1 MDESLRRGDLAR
13 TPFPRLLAG
22 IWGDGLTGT
31 LSVGGPGGPKRFS
44 FESGALAVERDA
56 FPSADFLRS
65 LLTSGAV
72 DLISLGRVEEHA
84 QETGVPVVRSILELD
99 LLLPGRLWA
108 LMEEFVK
115 AEVYSL
121 FDREEGDYEFTP
133 RPALSGPAYIR
144 DLFVPLLLLEGGR
157 RMTNHGL
164 IDRHLPAETETVQG
178 LQPSLLD
185 LLELEPH
192 EKYLLSLLGS
202 ARTLAELL
210 ESSDLGKRASRRVLF
225 VFLCLGLAG
234 TRAPKPKTARL
245 PVEMSLADMEKL
257 FGVFNAKCSYI
268 FKYISK
274 EIGPVAA
281 NVIRNSLEDVR
292 GRLDPVFQGLELKP
306 DGRIE
311 VKSFLKTNMNLVGD
325 ESRRSILRSMD
336 EILVAEVLAVKRT
349 LGPGHESALVKSLE
363 KVGELP

>member
-1 MDESLRRGDLAR
+1 MDESLRRGNLSR
-13 TPFPRLLAG
+13 TPFPRLLAA
-22 IWGDGLTGT
+22 IWGEGLTGT
-31 LSVGGPGGPKRFS
+31 LRVAGPGGPRTFS
-44 FESGALAVERDA
+44 FDGGALAVEKDH

-84 QETGVPVVRSILELD
+84 QDAAVPVVRAVLELD
-99 LLLPGRLWA
+99 LLPPGRLWA
-108 LMEEFVK
+108 LLEAFVK
-115 AEVYSL
+115 AELFVL
-121 FDREEGDYEFTP
+121 FDRDDGDFEFTP
-133 RPALSGPAYIR
+133 RPGLTGPAYVR
-144 DLFVPLLLLEGGR
+144 DLFVPALLLEGGR
-157 RMTNHGL
+157 GMANEGL
-164 IDRHLPAETETVQG
+164 IGRHLPAESETVQG
-178 LQPSLLD
+178 LQPALLD
-185 LLELEPH
+185 HLELEPH
-192 EKYLLSLLGS
+192 ERYLLGLLEPP
-202 ARTLAELL
+202 RTLAELL
-210 ESSDLGKRASRRVLF
+210 ETSDLGPRESRRVLF

-245 PVEMSLADMEKL
+245 PTEMSLADVEKL
-257 FGVFNAKCSYI
+257 FGVLNAKCSYI
-268 FKYISK
+268 FRYVSK

-281 NVIRNSLEDVR
+281 SVIRNSLEDIR

-325 ESRRSILRSMD
+325 ESRRNFLRSMD

-363 KVGELP
+363 KVGEAA